1 MKKII
6 KVIPKKTNEKN
17 KNNKDGEIMK
27 VRVRY
32 APSPTGYL
40 HIGGARTALF
50 NYLFAKNNKGQ
61 FIVRIED
68 TDLERNIID
77 GISSQLDNLRWMGII
92 PDETIDIPG
101 KFGPYKQTERLNIYL
116 KYAHNLIKT
125 KQAYYCFCTSETLDK
140 MRKLQTAANILAF
153 QYDRRCL
160 KLDDKTIANNLQ
172 NKVSYTI
179 RIIIPADKVYT
190 IADLVRGNVEF
201 KTQDLGDFI
210 IIKSNGVATYNFAVV
225 IDDHLMEISHV
236 FRGEE
241 HLSNTPR
248 QLIIYEYFKWT
259 SPVFAHMTLI
269 INSDRKKLSKRDGS
283 LMQFIHQYRQEGYL
297 PEAIFNFIALLG
309 WSSHEE
315 KEIYSK
321 EQLIKLFTPKYLSK
335 APSMFDPQKLA
346 WMNNYYI
353 KQLTNDQYLALVT
366 PFIKN
371 KYDWNSNSSDW
382 WRQVLAIYQPQLE
395 YGAQINELVTL
406 FFKDNYQL
414 ENDAKVF
421 MNENDCKNV
430 CTNFINKITSCQ
442 EWTNNNIKTII
453 NEVKIETKVNGKLL
467 FMPIRIISTGQMHG
481 PDLVSTIKLLGYDT
495 IIKNLK
501 LNWIFS
507 KNENKK

>member
-1 MKKII
+1 MTPRKL
-6 KVIPKKTNEKN
+6 NEKKEN
-17 KNNKDGEIMK
+17 KNHKDGDSMK

-68 TDLERNIID
+68 TDLERNITD

-92 PDETIDIPG
+92 PDETIDTLG
-101 KFGPYKQTERLNIYL
+101 EYGPYKQTERLDIYL
-116 KYAHNLIKT
+116 KYAHELVKNKH
-125 KQAYYCFCTSETLDK
+125 AYYCFCTSETLDK
-140 MRKLQTAANILAF
+140 MREDQTADNILAF
-153 QYDRRCL
+153 QYDKRCL
-160 KLDDKTIANNLQ
+160 KLDDKTIVDNLQ
-172 NKVSYTI
+172 KKVSYTI
-179 RIIIPADKVYT
+179 RIIIPDDKIYM

-248 QLIIYEYFKWT
+248 QLVIYEYFKWT
-259 SPVFAHMTLI
+259 PPVFAHMTLI

-297 PEAIFNFIALLG
+297 PAAIFNFIALLG

-321 EQLIKLFTPKYLSK
+321 EQLIKLFTPKYLSQ
-335 APSMFDPQKLA
+335 APSMFDPQKLL
-346 WMNNYYI
+346 WMNNQYI
-353 KQLTNDQYLALVT
+353 KQLTNEQYLALVI
-366 PFIKN
+366 PFIKT
-371 KYDWNSNSSDW
+371 KYNWSSNSSEW
-382 WRQVLAIYQPQLE
+382 WAQMLIIYQPQLE

-406 FFKDNYQL
+406 FFKNNYQL
-414 ENDAKVF
+414 EVDAKTF
-421 MNENDCKNV
+421 MKENYCKNV
-430 CTNFINKITSCQ
+430 CTTFINKIVACQ
-442 EWTNNNIKTII
+442 GWTNENIKTII
-453 NEVKIETKVNGKLL
+453 NEVKVETKVNGKLL
-467 FMPIRIISTGQMHG
+467 FMPIRIITTGQMHG

-495 IIKNLK
+495 ITKNLK
-501 LNWIFS
+501 LNF
-507 KNENKK
+507 KK